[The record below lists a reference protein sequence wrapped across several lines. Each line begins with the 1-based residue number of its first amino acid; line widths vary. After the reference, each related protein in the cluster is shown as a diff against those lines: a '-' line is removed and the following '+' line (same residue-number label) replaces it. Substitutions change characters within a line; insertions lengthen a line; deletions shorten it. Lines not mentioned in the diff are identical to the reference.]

1 MVKMRD
7 SRIELLRC
15 VSMFLII
22 LSHFS
27 LYGNWIDKNEFS
39 PSNTVKI
46 LLYNPLGIA
55 GGVCF
60 FIISGYFE
68 FNKDSFEI
76 SLEKSKKRVFKTWIP
91 TFFYSL
97 VICLI
102 IYFFHLNY
110 VSKFSIVKSIFP
122 IMFNEYWFITCYV
135 VLILLSPYLNLVLK
149 KLSKNY
155 YRKFILLLFVFQI
168 AALLENNIFNQFLIA
183 LTSYAIGFYLRK
195 YDVYV
200 KEKLLL
206 LYFTLVYSLGL
217 LSIYIS
223 KLIGLPFKSTS
234 HFLPYILTVCLGTIM
249 FLVFHELK
257 PFESKIVNNISTKVF
272 AVYIITEH
280 PQFRNILWSQ
290 IINTKQ
296 YQNSILFP
304 LQGILICFCI
314 FITCIFID
322 SIKNNIFSLFL
333 KKLNYKN

>member
-15 VSMFLII
+15 VSMFLIV

-27 LYGNWIDKNEFS
+27 LYGNWIGKNEFS
-39 PSNTVKI
+39 PIFTVKT

-60 FIISGYFE
+60 FIISGYFG

-76 SLEKSKKRVFKTWIP
+76 SLKKSKKRVFKTWIP
-91 TFFYSL
+91 TFFYSV

-110 VSKFSIVKSIFP
+110 VSKLSIVKSIFP

-149 KLSKNY
+149 KLSKSY
-155 YRKFILLLFVFQI
+155 YRKFILLLFIFQI

-183 LTSYAIGFYLRK
+183 FTSYVIGFYLRK

-200 KEKLLL
+200 KEKYLL
-206 LYFTLVYSLGL
+206 LYFILVYFLGL

-234 HFLPYILTVCLGTIM
+234 HFLPYILTVCLGTII

-257 PFESKIVNNISTKVF
+257 PFKNKIVNTISTQVF
-272 AVYIITEH
+272 AVYIITEQ

-304 LQGILICFCI
+304 LQGLLICFCI
-314 FITCIFID
+314 FIICIFID
-322 SIKNNIFSLFL
+322 SIRNNIFSLFL
-333 KKLNYKN
+333 KKRNYKD